1 MFVEPKAMIHCSDC
15 EFFHRDETGR
25 ITLTCD
31 PFATIKEPACLLKW
45 QFLKISQMVE
55 AYQATLRYYQKLA
68 PMQDKLFRAMERE
81 LEEMSEAERWKYE
94 EDEDEDED
102 QQEDQTTEP
111 W

>member
-1 MFVEPKAMIHCSDC
+1 MIHCSDC